1 MDLHT
6 SRKAKMDPR
15 FKGSDYKM
23 EWWSWADALYMAPI
37 SFYEYT
43 RVTGDKAAADFAY
56 KQWNVVEDYLYSKED
71 SLFYRDDRY
80 FTAKSTNGKKVF
92 WARGNG
98 WVLGS
103 MPRIMDSLPKDSEY
117 RAHYEKLFKDMAAK
131 IKNIQMPEGLWTCS
145 LYDPEELN
153 IGESSG
159 SGFFGYALAWGINN
173 GLLDKAEYEEALM
186 KAWKGMTNNVTDFG
200 RLGYVQQIAG
210 DPYPFFYHQ
219 YHTYA
224 SGAFLLFAN
233 EMIKY
238 FENK

>member
-1 MDLHT
+1 M
-6 SRKAKMDPR
+6 
-15 FKGSDYKM
+15 
-23 EWWSWADALYMAPI
+23 
-37 SFYEYT
+37 
-43 RVTGDKAAADFAY
+43 V
-56 KQWNVVEDYLYSKED
+56 
-71 SLFYRDDRY
+71 
-80 FTAKSTNGKKVF
+80 
-92 WARGNG
+92 
-98 WVLGS
+98 
-103 MPRIMDSLPKDSEY
+103 
-117 RAHYEKLFKDMAAK
+117 AK

-173 GLLDKAEYEEALM
+173 GLLDKAEYEETLM